1 MNKVR
6 FAKSPEMGFSEAS
19 EKQAQQNNKEL
30 AQQLKA
36 AADAMREAQKA
47 GKK

>member
-1 MNKVR
+1 MRDVR
-6 FAKSPEMGFSEAS
+6 FGKSPEMGFSEES

-36 AADAMREAQKA
+36 AADAMRAEKA